1 MNTRKSAEKDIY
13 AKIYERFAIAGVLLA
28 GIVIAGTVG
37 YRLLGGDEYTL
48 FDCLYMTIIT
58 ISTIGYG
65 EIIDL
70 SDNQAGRVFTIFIAL
85 GGIGVL
91 FYVLSNFTA
100 LFVEGELS
108 ESFRRKKMEKNIGKL
123 TDHYIVCGVGRVGRH
138 IVHELHSTKRPCV
151 IIEPHRDTLAG
162 VLDLLDNQVYVEGAA
177 TEDHTLKMAGIEKA
191 RGLFAVAGDDNANL
205 VISLTARGL
214 NPNIKI
220 VARCTLLDNIEK
232 MKKAGADSV
241 ISPNFIGGL
250 RMASE
255 MIRPHVVS
263 FLDTML
269 RDKDKNLRVEEI
281 AVPQKFIGKQV
292 AELNLK
298 QLKQTLLLAIKTSA
312 ADDWIHAP
320 PDDYVLRE
328 KDTMI
333 FMATLTEKSR
343 LDQYFN
349 I

>member
-1 MNTRKSAEKDIY
+1 MDTRRSIDKDIY
-13 AKIYERFAIAGVLLA
+13 AKIYERFAIAGILLA
-28 GIVIAGTVG
+28 GIIIIGTIG
-37 YRLLGGDEYTL
+37 YRVLGGDEYSL
-48 FDCLYMTIIT
+48 FDSLYMTIIT
-58 ISTIGYG
+58 ISTIGYS

-70 SDNQAGRVFTIFIAL
+70 SANPAGRVFTIFIAL

-100 LFVEGELS
+100 LFVEGEIS

-177 TEDHTLKMAGIEKA
+177 TEDHTLKKAGIERA
-191 RGLFAVAGDDNANL
+191 RGLFAVAGDDNTNL
-205 VISLTARGL
+205 VIALTARGL
-214 NPNIKI
+214 NPKIKI

-255 MIRPHVVS
+255 MIRPNVVS

-269 RDKDKNLRVEEI
+269 RDKEKNLRVEEI
-281 AVPQKFIGKQV
+281 TVPPKFVGKQV

-298 QLKQTLLLAIKTSA
+298 QLKQTLLLAIKTSVKG
-312 ADDWIHAP
+312 DWIHAP
-320 PDDYVLRE
+320 SDDYTLKE
-328 KDTMI
+328 SDTLI
-333 FMATLTEKSR
+333 FMASLTEKGR
-343 LDQYFN
+343 LDKYFEA
-349 I
+349 

>member
-1 MNTRKSAEKDIY
+1 MKTRKSVEESIY
-13 AKIYERFAIAGVLLA
+13 AKIYERFAIAGVLLV
-28 GIVIAGTVG
+28 GIVIAGTIG
-37 YRLLGGDEYTL
+37 YRVLGGAENSL
-48 FDCLYMTIIT
+48 LDCLYMTVIT

-70 SDNQAGRVFTIFIAL
+70 SANPAGRVFTIFIAL
-85 GGIGVL
+85 SGIGVL

-100 LFVEGELS
+100 FFVEGEIS

-138 IVHELHSTKRPCV
+138 IVHELDSTKRPYV
-151 IIEPHRDTLAG
+151 IIEPHRETIEGL
-162 VLDLLDNQVYVEGAA
+162 LDLLDNPLYVEGAA
-177 TEDHTLKMAGIEKA
+177 TDDHTLKKAGIERA
-191 RGLFAVAGDDNANL
+191 LGLFAVAGDDNLNL
-205 VISLTARGL
+205 VIALTARGL
-214 NPNIKI
+214 NPKIKI

-281 AVPQKFIGKQV
+281 TVPEKFVGKQV
-292 AELNLK
+292 SELNLK
-298 QLKQTLLLAIKTSA
+298 QLKQTLLLAIKTSIEG
-312 ADDWIHAP
+312 DWIHAP
-320 PDDYVLRE
+320 SDDYLLKE
-328 KDTMI
+328 KDTLI
-333 FMATLTEKSR
+333 FMATLTEKGK
-343 LDQYFN
+343 LDKYFEA
-349 I
+349 